1 MITCICI
8 KEGKFLENQEKVQSK
23 FKRRIIVIALSMLLC
38 MLLIGVSVWAAT
50 SQSLTSPNTILITTD
65 GQAKV
70 GITASYAFGAD
81 DETLFSA
88 IGDQDATVTGLS
100 YTQIAQKTADNNS
113 VSQKG
118 PDIVFSA
125 DGEYTYVAYKIDFA
139 NTEASAVNYTIEF
152 TDPDASNGP
161 YTFDGQVS
169 IYSAAGTDSFTFA
182 QDQTAMSRN
191 LAKSASTT
199 VYVIV
204 ALNTAPDSLT
214 AADLDNFNL
223 VVTATVS
230 A

>member
-50 SQSLTSPNTILITTD
+50 SQSLTSPSTILITTD

-70 GITASYAFGAD
+70 AITASYANGKND
-81 DETLFSA
+81 GTLFSE
-88 IGDQDATVTGLS
+88 IEEQGTTVSGLE
-100 YTQIAQKTADNNS
+100 YKQIIEKTADNDS

-125 DGEYTYVAYKIDFA
+125 DGQYTYVAYKIDFE

-152 TDPDASNGP
+152 TDPDADNGP

-182 QDQTAMSRN
+182 QDKTAMSGN
-191 LAKSASTT
+191 LAKGASTT

-204 ALNTAPDSLT
+204 ALNTAPESLT
-214 AADLDNFNL
+214 AAAQDNFNL
-223 VVTATVS
+223 VVTAEVS

>member
-1 MITCICI
+1 MISCICI

-50 SQSLTSPNTILITTD
+50 SQSLTSPSTILITTD

-70 GITASYAFGAD
+70 AITASYANGENDGA
-81 DETLFSA
+81 LFSE
-88 IGDQDATVTGLS
+88 IEEQGTTVTGLS

-113 VSQKG
+113 VSQDG
-118 PDIVFSA
+118 PAIVFSA
-125 DGEYTYVAYKIDFA
+125 DGEYTYVAYKIEFA
-139 NTEASAVNYTIEF
+139 NTAASAVDYTIEF

-161 YTFDGQVS
+161 YTFNGQVS

-182 QDQTAMSRN
+182 QDQTAMSGN

-204 ALNTAPDSLT
+204 ALNTTPESLT
-214 AADLDNFNL
+214 AAALDNFNL
-223 VVTATVS
+223 LVTATVS

>member
-1 MITCICI
+1 M
-8 KEGKFLENQEKVQSK
+8 ENQEKVQSK

-50 SQSLTSPNTILITTD
+50 SQSLTSPSTILITTD

-70 GITASYAFGAD
+70 AITASYANGEND
-81 DETLFSA
+81 GTLFSQ
-88 IGDQDATVTGLS
+88 IEEQGTTVSGLE
-100 YTQIAQKTADNNS
+100 YKQIAQKTADNNS

-125 DGEYTYVAYKIDFA
+125 DGEYTYVAYKIVFA

-152 TDPDASNGP
+152 TDPDADNGA
-161 YTFDGQVS
+161 YTFNSQVS

-182 QDQTAMSRN
+182 QNQTAMSGN
-191 LAKSASTT
+191 LNKSASTT

-204 ALNTAPDSLT
+204 ALNTAPESLT
-214 AADLDNFNL
+214 KADIDNFNL
-223 VVTATVS
+223 VVTAT
-230 A
+230 AAA

>member
-50 SQSLTSPNTILITTD
+50 SQSLTSPSTILITTD

-70 GITASYAFGAD
+70 GITASYANGEND
-81 DETLFSA
+81 GTLFSE
-88 IGDQDATVTGLS
+88 IEDQGTTVSGLE
-100 YTQIAQKTADNNS
+100 YKQIAQKTADNDS
-113 VSQKG
+113 VSQNG
-118 PDIVFSA
+118 PNIVFSA
-125 DGEYTYVAYKIDFA
+125 DGEFTYVAYKIEFE
-139 NTEASAVNYTIEF
+139 NTAASAVNYQIEF
-152 TDPDASNGP
+152 TDPDAGNAA
-161 YTFDGQVS
+161 YKFNNQVS

-182 QDQTAMSRN
+182 QNQTAMSGS

-204 ALNTAPDSLT
+204 ALNTAPESLA

>member
-1 MITCICI
+1 M
-8 KEGKFLENQEKVQSK
+8 ENQEKVQSK

-50 SQSLTSPNTILITTD
+50 SQSLTSPSTILITTD

-70 GITASYAFGAD
+70 KITASYAFGAD

-100 YTQIAQKTADNNS
+100 YTQIAQKTADNDS

-139 NTEASAVNYTIEF
+139 NTAASAVNYTIEF
-152 TDPDASNGP
+152 TDPDADNGA
-161 YTFDGQVS
+161 YTFNSQVS

-182 QDQTAMSRN
+182 QDQTAMSGN

-204 ALNTAPDSLT
+204 ALNTEPESLT
-214 AADLDNFNL
+214 AAAIDNFNL
-223 VVTATVS
+223 VVTATV
-230 A
+230 AA

>member
-1 MITCICI
+1 M
-8 KEGKFLENQEKVQSK
+8 ENQEKVQSK

-50 SQSLTSPNTILITTD
+50 SQSLTSPSTILITTD

-100 YTQIAQKTADNNS
+100 YTQIIEKTADNDS
-113 VSQKG
+113 VSKNG
-118 PDIVFSA
+118 PAIVFSA
-125 DGEYTYVAYKIDFA
+125 DGQYTYVAYKIDFA
-139 NTEASAVNYTIEF
+139 NTAASAVNYTIEF
-152 TDPDASNGP
+152 TDPDADNGA
-161 YTFDGQVS
+161 YTFNNQVS

-182 QDQTAMSRN
+182 QNQTAMSGS
-191 LAKSASTT
+191 LDKSASTT

-223 VVTATVS
+223 VVTAEVS

>member
-1 MITCICI
+1 M
-8 KEGKFLENQEKVQSK
+8 ENQEKVQSK

-38 MLLIGVSVWAAT
+38 MLLIGVSVWAAS
-50 SQSLTSPNTILITTD
+50 SQSLTSPSTILIKTD

-100 YTQIAQKTADNNS
+100 YTQIIEKTADNDS
-113 VSQKG
+113 VSKKG

-125 DGEYTYVAYKIDFA
+125 DGQYTYVAYKIDFA
-139 NTEASAVNYTIEF
+139 NTAASAVNYTIEF

-161 YTFDGQVS
+161 YTFNDQVS

-182 QDQTAMSRN
+182 QDQTAMSGN
-191 LAKSASTT
+191 LAKSDSTT

-214 AADLDNFNL
+214 AAAQDNFNL
-223 VVTATVS
+223 VVTAT
-230 A
+230 AAA

>member
-8 KEGKFLENQEKVQSK
+8 KEGKLLENQEKVQSK

-50 SQSLTSPNTILITTD
+50 SQSLTSPSTILITTD

-70 GITASYAFGAD
+70 GITASYAFGAKD
-81 DETLFSA
+81 KTLFSA

-100 YTQIAQKTADNNS
+100 YTKIIEKTADQNA
-113 VSQKG
+113 QQADG

-125 DGEYTYVAYKIDFA
+125 SEGYTYAAYEVKFA
-139 NTEASAVNYTIEF
+139 NTEASAVTYEIAF
-152 TDPDASNGP
+152 TDDAGEYNFNS
-161 YTFDGQVS
+161 QVT
-169 IYSAAGTDSFTFA
+169 IYSASGTDTFTFA
-182 QDQTAMSRN
+182 ADQTAMSGN

-204 ALNTAPDSLT
+204 ALNTEPASLT
-214 AADLDNFNL
+214 AAELDNFNL
-223 VVTATVS
+223 VVTAK
-230 A
+230 AAA